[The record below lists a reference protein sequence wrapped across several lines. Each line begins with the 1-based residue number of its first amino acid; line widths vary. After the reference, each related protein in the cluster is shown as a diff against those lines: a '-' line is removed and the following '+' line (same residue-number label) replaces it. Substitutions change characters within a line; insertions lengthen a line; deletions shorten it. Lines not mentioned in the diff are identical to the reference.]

1 MCSCLK
7 QIEMLVDGIKQYA
20 PGCFS
25 TPENLNA
32 WMRDSSWGESVWWNG
47 LVIISG
53 SGPIVVIL
61 PIGSSATAPSGG
73 GGYKSMN
80 KFFLSNELHLLS

>member
-1 MCSCLK
+1 MCSCLE

-32 WMRDSSWGESVWWNG
+32 WMRDSSWGEC
-47 LVIISG
+47 
-53 SGPIVVIL
+53 VVERV
-61 PIGSSATAPSGG
+61 SD
-73 GGYKSMN
+73 N
-80 KFFLSNELHLLS
+80 KRIWTDCGDFTYW